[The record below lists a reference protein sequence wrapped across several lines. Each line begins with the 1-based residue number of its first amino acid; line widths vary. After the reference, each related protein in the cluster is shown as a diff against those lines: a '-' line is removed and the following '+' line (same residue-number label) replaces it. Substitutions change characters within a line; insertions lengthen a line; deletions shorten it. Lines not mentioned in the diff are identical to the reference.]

1 MAVITFYDDVFGSV
15 GGTIETPGGKAV
27 RSYIED
33 YFKEH
38 EDKSLEIE
46 TYDLKTGETSYK
58 SMAVSSY
65 KVAVVVN
72 GEESTVDYVVGENDV
87 IHAVFVPERLD
98 DAASNIVSTIG
109 SITSIVGSLLVMTGV
124 GAGIGWGLVAIG
136 AGLSLWGGIN
146 TYLNNKDTDSSKSS
160 SSLDS
165 EAALSLS
172 GGGNNDITGNR
183 YPIILGKHLVNPYKA
198 ASEYNVT
205 YTEDIIGKDAG
216 QYIKCL
222 YCVGYAPLKITDIK
236 IGEVWTAYNRSTGS
250 AGDSEY
256 THRNTVMHGNMD
268 EVDTTEADA
277 GEILRK
283 WKNNDLSIE
292 ILQKGKLAESV
303 SDMYGTIYSK
313 KVAQLDVGAN
323 LINIKDGLMSE
334 VATRVYKGVSVP
346 NGFQTNSVR
355 FSESCPRR
363 LEVEI
368 DFPSG
373 LYAQRSNKGDLY
385 YYELP
390 VRLAVQWRFVRDG
403 QNSSDALDPKGWNN
417 FDFIQTKAKN
427 YSPEP
432 YTLAKKMYDYNSA
445 LGKTD
450 YLDLNDKTSLTEF
463 VLDDNWI
470 ADGTELFEFGC
481 TDEPDN
487 IKNSKFYTKNSYAPI
502 FQQGIVD
509 AESLASGKFY
519 LDAKCSQM
527 ISADDGHKY
536 TFRYWAQTEAF
547 GCKSVSCGV
556 VTPYKPV
563 VEISEETYKKFISAY
578 GDTVASDRS
587 FTAWDIDGNGEE
599 KFDKSVLSSTKR
611 SNPFTIIQ
619 VYTQVCMDGD
629 DITVYKKWS
638 DSQDADSETIY
649 PFGLASYS
657 KSSDDERESSSERWV
672 RISDSDYNS
681 FLSAYPDGKCSKNNS
696 REIQSGLYKIYR
708 AKQMA
713 STDVDKIESIKE
725 DLESSEYTKSICG
738 SGHSPS
744 DYKASY
750 GVHER
755 RYVVVKEFTEEEC
768 RQLVNFNTDSKVS
781 MDSVEVRVLR
791 ITPSYME
798 QTDSDDDDWSDMT
811 YQDLCKWTSLR
822 TECFDKDAYKEA
834 LEAAEKS
841 GTLSSVSV
849 KDYPQRPQTEEDM
862 DKFCYV
868 ALRLKQ
874 DAAETGGSS
883 LNAVSM
889 IAQSFTPKYSEK
901 DGTWNPKPDE
911 ITRKYKYFKSET
923 DDDGNDIQTEIT
935 ADEYEA
941 ADDKVLLTKKDVGTN
956 YLDVLK
962 KKIFTEQTPVTDGEL
977 FPKYLLSEEVEEKY
991 IDNNTASVFALAL
1004 LGPHLGREAKTYSDI
1019 NLTAL
1024 TDAYE
1029 FCGDLTDGT
1038 PDDDSSDG
1046 LKHFKM
1052 SCNGIVSSEVKLSSL
1067 LDKILATG
1075 RCGLKRDDENK
1086 YEIVPGRKKNYPV
1099 MLLNQQNCLSKSN
1112 TRSFDDIPS
1121 GLQVSFTDETDNFTQ
1136 NDVYIMRDGESYKNP
1151 SGDIEAYTFQYVT
1164 SREQIWTLGRY
1175 NLGCRV
1181 FQRES
1186 YTRKVG
1192 KAGYILSY
1200 GDMVLL
1206 QDETLVVGTDR
1217 GARIRQVIYDDNNSV
1232 SGKEHRYIYGIITD
1246 EPFQSTGETENGL
1259 NKQGVTIMQA
1269 GKAGHSRCVTL
1280 RLADI
1285 GRTVT
1290 NASGTFSMIKG
1301 LTNVMLFADV
1311 IAIKDGDTGDGKDNA
1326 LINEDAVYMSVQP
1339 SCGDVVAFGYVG
1351 EITIKASVVS
1361 LKQQDKAKFEV
1372 SLVPY
1377 DEKLYSLGKKMVEFK
1392 SHMTQPVRELS
1403 DAEFT
1408 DKVTQSSVNSSVIS
1422 KTSAL
1427 SSSLSVLQETIDSS
1441 AEAPVVQVTPDAIGI
1456 AVNDETRTLK
1466 AQTFDVDIS
1475 VMQFGEKLD
1484 FFFLPGTFN
1493 IFTEN
1498 SDTKGKTIPLEADA
1512 GDDDEVT
1519 YSISGTTVTFT
1530 VKEDVVFTTKYIKFW
1545 INYQPALPSAKY
1557 VADTAKEDAD
1567 KNIHGVDS
1575 EDYGERKGSGSVVRK
1590 EIVITATGIQGGRY
1604 LGYVLEVGKTALTLA
1619 QEAYDSDGKFTGFE
1633 NSDRQLLIETL
1644 VAGDYFTYVG
1654 EDETKCEYV
1663 DKNILWKSCQ
1673 YEFLGAPYDDS
1684 DIVMWRYS
1692 QIQEHIGR
1700 TLSDALASMEESLA
1714 HNNSHIVQFLD
1725 HLTANSIFVNKLV
1738 ANEAFIRKLGTNE
1751 LHIDSEGENTGKIY
1765 GGAYD
1770 SDGNASG
1777 TGGGFYLGAD
1787 GTVKIKGELVIGG
1800 TGQSVSD
1807 AISDATSASEFT
1819 YTRLYYYSSTG
1830 TTPDAPA
1837 GFKTTSILNTW
1848 TSSASAPSKTARTY
1862 YSYCY
1867 RTGSGTYTYG
1877 EVSQNAAEIDSAIA
1891 TAESNANDYAKAQAD
1906 AAEKTAKSYADTQA
1920 TAAKTAAESTFNTWK
1935 NGDYA
1940 KSLSDLQSQ
1949 VDGKAEAWYQPT
1961 DPSSSWTIDD
1971 KAKHVGDLWLCTD
1984 NVMSETTVKYKKD
1997 STYIYQKGTGEYS
2010 WAEQQVPSE
2019 VFDKIDGKAA
2029 VYVERPS
2036 SYKANDLWILSKDT
2050 TLDKTVYSEG
2060 EVLVATQDAES
2071 FSEKDW
2077 KKKFRYTDDTAA
2089 NKALNA
2095 RRVVKR
2101 TTIYYMKQSRLYD
2114 QPNMP
2119 DAPASK
2125 DGVSD
2130 TQLSD
2135 EGWSSVYPNTKS
2147 FVQTVTCGSVVY
2159 ESEAIVY
2166 SCEMTEIS
2174 ENSKTSYE
2182 FSEVVK
2188 DFTGEILDAKV
2199 HGDTLI
2205 EGRYINTG
2213 LIDADTL
2220 LAQNIAMKKNGV
2232 IRSVNYTGKIS
2243 SDGVITTP
2251 AHGMSSDQLYLD
2263 LSKYEPRFFLHE
2275 IKAGETEDIYLS
2287 ILPFSCLLY
2296 FIKQDGKTPSGL
2308 KPVSQEQLTISSPS
2322 YTNNGANYYDID
2334 ISGIGSDEVTKKIV
2348 YADMGSSASSLM
2360 IRLKNSGSSTVYI
2373 YTYTQGGIDKEIA
2386 EKVSGGKGWA
2396 IDYKGN
2402 ADFNGG
2408 NFNSITVSGQST
2420 FQGLMKQGLQSYKG
2434 VFLSFIYYNN
2444 DVKVINSGLKGLKVE
2459 RMKISGWYRV
2469 TINRKE
2475 ITSDSMLSALNS
2487 IAEMNT
2493 HFVGVEVITAS
2504 DYMVSKKFTYTA
2516 TTEETIETVSC
2527 NETTTTTVTK
2537 GSTVEESQY
2546 IGAHPMCHVN
2556 CHAIAPTDLYFADQ
2570 KKRHNFQ
2577 SDMSVSETQHEY
2589 LMTPYLRKINKV
2601 SNNVNS
2607 VIKNSDPAEAVGFSN
2622 MYVTDNEIQFCLVFT
2637 DFNTDKYE
2645 DVLGGCS
2652 LVLNFYGTNVNIK

>member
-1 MAVITFYDDVFGSV
+1 MTIGSDYNITALSGAGMIVQYSVDKETWHTALDENKDKWMRFKYGSDSDWSVFKIGGKDGRGIVSQQTFYLSTSSGSVPSVLVYADEDKRYYTDENGDYYLSGNWTDVTQLATEEKPYLWTFTVTFYDD
-15 GGTIETPGGKAV
+15 
-27 RSYIED
+27 
-33 YFKEH
+33 
-38 EDKSLEIE
+38 
-46 TYDLKTGETSYK
+46 
-58 SMAVSSY
+58 
-65 KVAVVVN
+65 
-72 GEESTVDYVVGENDV
+72 
-87 IHAVFVPERLD
+87 
-98 DAASNIVSTIG
+98 
-109 SITSIVGSLLVMTGV
+109 
-124 GAGIGWGLVAIG
+124 
-136 AGLSLWGGIN
+136 
-146 TYLNNKDTDSSKSS
+146 
-160 SSLDS
+160 
-165 EAALSLS
+165 
-172 GGGNNDITGNR
+172 
-183 YPIILGKHLVNPYKA
+183 
-198 ASEYNVT
+198 
-205 YTEDIIGKDAG
+205 
-216 QYIKCL
+216 
-222 YCVGYAPLKITDIK
+222 
-236 IGEVWTAYNRSTGS
+236 
-250 AGDSEY
+250 
-256 THRNTVMHGNMD
+256 
-268 EVDTTEADA
+268 
-277 GEILRK
+277 
-283 WKNNDLSIE
+283 
-292 ILQKGKLAESV
+292 
-303 SDMYGTIYSK
+303 GTIYTTEPALAATWVKGDIGDQGEPGVPFVARQNYSAFSSYARGSVYVHGYFLQDKQWIQADVPGYFTMDSK
-313 KVAQLDVGAN
+313 TYWIWGAAAPLSSVDGYLCVQDSSTSKPAQRISACKPVICFNTVSDKSKWKTLSAGTGKAADMDNPEN
-323 LINIKDGLMSE
+323 LIAFARIKTSSVSGSVYVDTIEPARLSDISASDEGAFSLSYEGIAAEYGTVSSFKDYETAEITPYEVLPVSASKNTYTLSPKEKKYAQRGSVMFKIISTVKESPSISDSGDSVYPVVPAASQTDTQIWAFNGSFWEYVDTAKWCYSECALLMGHDLPGI
-334 VATRVYKGVSVP
+334 A
-346 NGFQTNSVR
+346 
-355 FSESCPRR
+355 
-363 LEVEI
+363 
-368 DFPSG
+368 G
-373 LYAQRSNKGDLY
+373 LYAG
-385 YYELP
+385 E
-390 VRLAVQWRFVRDG
+390 G
-403 QNSSDALDPKGWNN
+403 
-417 FDFIQTKAKN
+417 
-427 YSPEP
+427 
-432 YTLAKKMYDYNSA
+432 
-445 LGKTD
+445 LG
-450 YLDLNDKTSLTEF
+450 
-463 VLDDNWI
+463 
-470 ADGTELFEFGC
+470 
-481 TDEPDN
+481 
-487 IKNSKFYTKNSYAPI
+487 
-502 FQQGIVD
+502 
-509 AESLASGKFY
+509 
-519 LDAKCSQM
+519 
-527 ISADDGHKY
+527 
-536 TFRYWAQTEAF
+536 
-547 GCKSVSCGV
+547 
-556 VTPYKPV
+556 
-563 VEISEETYKKFISAY
+563 
-578 GDTVASDRS
+578 
-587 FTAWDIDGNGEE
+587 
-599 KFDKSVLSSTKR
+599 
-611 SNPFTIIQ
+611 
-619 VYTQVCMDGD
+619 
-629 DITVYKKWS
+629 
-638 DSQDADSETIY
+638 
-649 PFGLASYS
+649 
-657 KSSDDERESSSERWV
+657 
-672 RISDSDYNS
+672 
-681 FLSAYPDGKCSKNNS
+681 
-696 REIQSGLYKIYR
+696 
-708 AKQMA
+708 
-713 STDVDKIESIKE
+713 
-725 DLESSEYTKSICG
+725 
-738 SGHSPS
+738 
-744 DYKASY
+744 
-750 GVHER
+750 
-755 RYVVVKEFTEEEC
+755 
-768 RQLVNFNTDSKVS
+768 
-781 MDSVEVRVLR
+781 
-791 ITPSYME
+791 TPSV
-798 QTDSDDDDWSDMT
+798 
-811 YQDLCKWTSLR
+811 C
-822 TECFDKDAYKEA
+822 
-834 LEAAEKS
+834 
-841 GTLSSVSV
+841 GT
-849 KDYPQRPQTEEDM
+849 
-862 DKFCYV
+862 
-868 ALRLKQ
+868 
-874 DAAETGGSS
+874 
-883 LNAVSM
+883 
-889 IAQSFTPKYSEK
+889 
-901 DGTWNPKPDE
+901 
-911 ITRKYKYFKSET
+911 
-923 DDDGNDIQTEIT
+923 
-935 ADEYEA
+935 
-941 ADDKVLLTKKDVGTN
+941 
-956 YLDVLK
+956 
-962 KKIFTEQTPVTDGEL
+962 
-977 FPKYLLSEEVEEKY
+977 
-991 IDNNTASVFALAL
+991 
-1004 LGPHLGREAKTYSDI
+1004 
-1019 NLTAL
+1019 
-1024 TDAYE
+1024 
-1029 FCGDLTDGT
+1029 
-1038 PDDDSSDG
+1038 
-1046 LKHFKM
+1046 
-1052 SCNGIVSSEVKLSSL
+1052 
-1067 LDKILATG
+1067 
-1075 RCGLKRDDENK
+1075 
-1086 YEIVPGRKKNYPV
+1086 
-1099 MLLNQQNCLSKSN
+1099 
-1112 TRSFDDIPS
+1112 
-1121 GLQVSFTDETDNFTQ
+1121 
-1136 NDVYIMRDGESYKNP
+1136 
-1151 SGDIEAYTFQYVT
+1151 
-1164 SREQIWTLGRY
+1164 
-1175 NLGCRV
+1175 
-1181 FQRES
+1181 
-1186 YTRKVG
+1186 
-1192 KAGYILSY
+1192 
-1200 GDMVLL
+1200 
-1206 QDETLVVGTDR
+1206 
-1217 GARIRQVIYDDNNSV
+1217 
-1232 SGKEHRYIYGIITD
+1232 
-1246 EPFQSTGETENGL
+1246 
-1259 NKQGVTIMQA
+1259 
-1269 GKAGHSRCVTL
+1269 
-1280 RLADI
+1280 
-1285 GRTVT
+1285 
-1290 NASGTFSMIKG
+1290 
-1301 LTNVMLFADV
+1301 
-1311 IAIKDGDTGDGKDNA
+1311 
-1326 LINEDAVYMSVQP
+1326 
-1339 SCGDVVAFGYVG
+1339 
-1351 EITIKASVVS
+1351 
-1361 LKQQDKAKFEV
+1361 
-1372 SLVPY
+1372 
-1377 DEKLYSLGKKMVEFK
+1377 
-1392 SHMTQPVRELS
+1392 
-1403 DAEFT
+1403 
-1408 DKVTQSSVNSSVIS
+1408 
-1422 KTSAL
+1422 
-1427 SSSLSVLQETIDSS
+1427 
-1441 AEAPVVQVTPDAIGI
+1441 
-1456 AVNDETRTLK
+1456 
-1466 AQTFDVDIS
+1466 
-1475 VMQFGEKLD
+1475 
-1484 FFFLPGTFN
+1484 
-1493 IFTEN
+1493 
-1498 SDTKGKTIPLEADA
+1498 
-1512 GDDDEVT
+1512 
-1519 YSISGTTVTFT
+1519 
-1530 VKEDVVFTTKYIKFW
+1530 YIK
-1545 INYQPALPSAKY
+1545 
-1557 VADTAKEDAD
+1557 T
-1567 KNIHGVDS
+1567 
-1575 EDYGERKGSGSVVRK
+1575 
-1590 EIVITATGIQGGRY
+1590 
-1604 LGYVLEVGKTALTLA
+1604 
-1619 QEAYDSDGKFTGFE
+1619 
-1633 NSDRQLLIETL
+1633 
-1644 VAGDYFTYVG
+1644 
-1654 EDETKCEYV
+1654 
-1663 DKNILWKSCQ
+1663 
-1673 YEFLGAPYDDS
+1673 
-1684 DIVMWRYS
+1684 
-1692 QIQEHIGR
+1692 
-1700 TLSDALASMEESLA
+1700 
-1714 HNNSHIVQFLD
+1714 
-1725 HLTANSIFVNKLV
+1725 LTANKAFINELV

-1751 LHIDSEGENTGKIY
+1751 LHIDTEGDNTGKIY

-1837 GFKTTSILNTW
+1837 GFETTSILNTW

-1920 TAAKTAAESTFNTWK
+1920 TAAQKAAESTFNTWK

-1949 VDGKAEAWYQPT
+1949 VDGKAETWYQST
-1961 DPSSSWTIDD
+1961 DPSSSWTTDE
-1971 KAKHVGDLWLCTD
+1971 KKKHVGDLWLCTA
-1984 NVMSETTVKYKKD
+1984 NIESETTKYKKD
-1997 STYIYQKGTGEYS
+1997 STYIYQKGTGGTYS